1 MLADIKLIEI
11 QNHMQ
16 NAHSSWKNIENMPH
30 NTITWKWPSQSN
42 DAFEDIYLVLVCIK
56 NVERKFNLHMTNTNQ
71 PDCTG

>member
-42 DAFEDIYLVLVCIK
+42 GAFEDIYFV
-56 NVERKFNLHMTNTNQ
+56 
-71 PDCTG
+71 